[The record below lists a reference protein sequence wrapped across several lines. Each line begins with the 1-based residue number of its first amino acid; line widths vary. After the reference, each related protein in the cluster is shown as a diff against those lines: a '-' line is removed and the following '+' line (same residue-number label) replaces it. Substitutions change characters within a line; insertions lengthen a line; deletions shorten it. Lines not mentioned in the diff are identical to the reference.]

1 VNLVTEDEMDP
12 DDADN
17 VTGDTEGVFPDE
29 AASAEWIKQQP
40 LPYDSVRTELSF
52 C

>member
-1 VNLVTEDEMDP
+1 VNLVAEDEMDP

-17 VTGDTEGVFPDE
+17 VTGDTEGAIPDG
-29 AASAEWIKQQP
+29 ASAEWIKQQP
-40 LPYDSVRTELSF
+40 LPYDSVRTKLPS